1 MKLYYDDSKKLEI
14 VFRDMWR
21 SIFEDPQA
29 YEDFYF
35 QTMYPQNRVLAAEV
49 KDEIAGMIHLNPYQL
64 YVNGSL
70 HNLHYIVGVA
80 TLKSF
85 RRQGIMRQMLVKCM
99 QDMADAGEIFT
110 YLMPANKDYYEPFDF
125 AFIEQFQTIKLNG
138 IQGESAIRVL
148 KDEEF
153 SQVANDL
160 CVYLENKYQVFT
172 KIDSRYLAQLKKE
185 CLAEDGEL
193 LVYKKKGRLQG
204 FCCYSQDETG
214 VFLRQIFAEEPQ
226 VMIEELQKYFGN
238 VSMEFVL
245 DGKGKC
251 DGDMIMARILR
262 FDLLFP
268 LLKGKQ
274 EYEFVIHIE
283 DSYLEQQN
291 GNFKI
296 TVHPEGCRICRTETD
311 ADRSIAIW
319 DLTKI
324 LFGFDCAKLLKQ
336 YPDFQSINPISP
348 VMIGEI
354 I

>member
-1 MKLYYDDSKKLEI
+1 MKLYYDDSKNLEM

-21 SIFEDPQA
+21 SIFDDPQA

-35 QTMYPQNRVLAAEV
+35 QTMYPKNRVLAAEI
-49 KDEIAGMIHLNPYQL
+49 KDEIVGMIHLNPYQL

-70 HNLHYIVGVA
+70 HHLHYIVGVA

-110 YLMPANKDYYEPFDF
+110 YLMPANKAYYEPFDF
-125 AFIEQFQTIKLNG
+125 AFIQQFQQVKLSG
-138 IQGESAIRVL
+138 ISGESAIREL
-148 KDEEF
+148 KEEEF
-153 SQVANDL
+153 SQTANDI
-160 CVYLENKYQVFT
+160 CAYLENKYQVFT
-172 KIDSRYLAQLKKE
+172 RIDRHYLAQLKKE

-193 LVYKKKGRLQG
+193 LVYKPKGHFQG
-204 FCCYSQDETG
+204 FCCYGQDETG
-214 VFLRQIFAEEPQ
+214 VFLRQIFADEPQ
-226 VMIEELQKYFGN
+226 VMIEELQKYFGDS
-238 VSMEFVL
+238 SMELTL
-245 DGKGKC
+245 DGKGTC
-251 DGDMIMARILR
+251 DGDRIMARILR
-262 FDLLFP
+262 LDLLFP
-268 LLKGKQ
+268 FIKGRQ

-296 TVHPEGCRICRTETD
+296 TAHPEGCRICRTK
-311 ADRSIAIW
+311 ANVAQSIAIW

-324 LFGFDCAKLLKQ
+324 IFGFDCAKLLKQ
-336 YPDFQSINPISP
+336 YPDFQSLNPISP

>member
-1 MKLYYDDSKKLEI
+1 MKLYYDDSKNLEML
-14 VFRDMWR
+14 FRDMWH

-29 YEDFYF
+29 YENFYF
-35 QTMYPQNRVLAAEV
+35 QTMYPKNRVLAAAI
-49 KDEIAGMIHLNPYQL
+49 KDEIVGMIHLNPYQL

-110 YLMPANKDYYEPFDF
+110 YLMPANKAYYEPFDF
-125 AFIEQFQTIKLNG
+125 AFVQQFQQVKLNG

-148 KDEEF
+148 KEEEF
-153 SQVANDL
+153 SQTANDI
-160 CVYLENKYQVFT
+160 CAYLENKYQVFT
-172 KIDSRYLAQLKKE
+172 KVDSQYLIQLKKE
-185 CLAEDGEL
+185 CLAEAGEL
-193 LVYKKKGRLQG
+193 LVYKQKEHLQG
-204 FCCYSQDETG
+204 FCCYGQDETG

-226 VMIEELQKYFGN
+226 IMIEELQKYFGDS
-238 VSMEFVL
+238 SMELTL
-245 DGKGKC
+245 DGKGKG
-251 DGDMIMARILR
+251 DGDTIMARILR
-262 FDLLFP
+262 LDLLFP

-274 EYEFVIHIE
+274 KYEFFIHIE
-283 DSYLEQQN
+283 DSYLKEQN
-291 GNFKI
+291 GNFKV
-296 TVHPEGCRICRTETD
+296 TVHPEGCKICHTNID
-311 ADRSIAIW
+311 ADQSITIW

-336 YPDFQSINPISP
+336 YPDFQFLNPISP